1 MNNSISCNNNLTFG
15 AKLNLADF
23 KGNKR
28 TLNKIAKAFEEK
40 TARYPKDT
48 FNMGGSFQNG
58 LYLEMTPV
66 KGAEAIL
73 DINNKASRELS
84 QMPADKIADKLK
96 RIFTVLRQKQN
107 RENQAMNLAKKM
119 NLDNAVSKTED
130 TFWHI
135 IYSRNNSLAEQALNK
150 DSILADNFRII
161 A

>member
-58 LYLEMTPV
+58 LYLEMPPV
-66 KGAEAIL
+66 TMLFLTK
-73 DINNKASRELS
+73 KASRELS

-119 NLDNAVSKTED
+119 NLDNAVSKTKD

-150 DSILADNFRII
+150 DSILADNFKLL
-161 A
+161 